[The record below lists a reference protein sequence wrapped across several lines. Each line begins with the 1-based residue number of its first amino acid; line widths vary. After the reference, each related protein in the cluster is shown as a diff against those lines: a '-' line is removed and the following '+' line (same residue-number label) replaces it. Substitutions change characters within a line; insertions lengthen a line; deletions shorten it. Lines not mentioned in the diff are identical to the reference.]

1 MTEGLRLRPSRESCG
16 LRAERTISSWTTKS
30 VGLCSAGSREMR
42 ETGEKGLI
50 IFTSCRTL
58 RKIVVALDTTLS
70 ELLKGL

>member
-1 MTEGLRLRPSRESCG
+1 
-16 LRAERTISSWTTKS
+16 
-30 VGLCSAGSREMR
+30 MR